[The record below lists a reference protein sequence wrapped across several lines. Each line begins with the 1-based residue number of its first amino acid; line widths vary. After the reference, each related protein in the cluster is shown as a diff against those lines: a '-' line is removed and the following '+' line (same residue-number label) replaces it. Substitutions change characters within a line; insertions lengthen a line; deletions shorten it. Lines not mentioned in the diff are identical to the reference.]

1 MIDLLC
7 LSVVG
12 QFLGSISFLLTL
24 ILLGNTETQ
33 NQYWESLLLI
43 ALFVLFRSRIMIVI
57 SLTLM
62 DKVDADRKED
72 SMYIWA
78 YTKTL
83 TKAKILSDIYCIS
96 HQI

>member
-7 LSVVG
+7 LSVVR
-12 QFLGSISFLLTL
+12 QFLGNISFLLTL

-62 DKVDADRKED
+62 DKVDADKEGD
-72 SMYIWA
+72 SMYIWV

-83 TKAKILSDIYCIS
+83 TKAEILSDIYCIS